1 MKATKRRR
9 TNALHF
15 SHAEP
20 ELTRPNGQGVIDCAV
35 YIEGR
40 RELGSFTHETA
51 LRRVREVGQGFVW
64 LDLHAPDAELMESIA
79 AIFGLHELITE
90 DAISGHQRPKLE
102 AYDDTLVLN
111 LATVR
116 YHEQDVE
123 TPVRDI
129 VSTGEVMVILGRD
142 FVLTVRHGDIP
153 DAKSLQVELETAP
166 ARLSLGPAAVMH
178 EIADRVV
185 DSYVT
190 ATESMGRNVDE
201 LEFLVFTPRSA
212 VDIEQ
217 IYSVKSELLELKQD
231 ILPLALPL
239 RRLSAEHLDLVPRQ
253 IRHYFRNILDHHS
266 RVSADVTTL
275 DEQLSALVDAAVAI
289 IGIRQN
295 ADMRRISAWV
305 AIAAIPT
312 MIAGIYGMNFHNM
325 PELSLKYGY
334 YVVLGFMIVVCVGLF
349 VLFRKN
355 RWL

>member
-1 MKATKRRR
+1 MTAIRRRR
-9 TNALHF
+9 TKALAFPHRA
-15 SHAEP
+15 SGWATPTEH
-20 ELTRPNGQGVIDCAV
+20 GVVDCAL
-35 YIEGR
+35 YINGR
-40 RELGSFTHETA
+40 REPGQFTYQTA
-51 LRRVREVGQGFVW
+51 LRSVRETGQGFVW
-64 LDLHAPDAELMESIA
+64 LDLHSPDEAQMESVA
-79 AIFGLHELITE
+79 AVFGLHELITE
-90 DAISGHQRPKLE
+90 DAIAGHQRPKLE

-116 YHEQDVE
+116 YHEQDAK
-123 TPVRDI
+123 TAVRDI

-142 FVLTVRHGDIP
+142 FVLTVRHGDVLDMESI
-153 DAKSLQVELETAP
+153 QVELETAP
-166 ARLSLGPAAVMH
+166 ERLSLGPATVMQKV
-178 EIADRVV
+178 ADRVV
-185 DSYVT
+185 ASYLT
-190 ATESMGRNVDE
+190 ATESMGRNVDD
-201 LEFLVFTPRSA
+201 LESLVFTPRST

-231 ILPLALPL
+231 IVPLALPL

-253 IRHYFRNILDHHS
+253 IRHYFRNVLDHHS

-275 DEQLSALVDAAVAI
+275 DEQLTALVNAAVAI

-295 ADMRRISAWV
+295 SDMRRISAWV

-334 YVVLGFMIVVCVGLF
+334 YVVLGFMVVVCAGLF